1 MSRIRD
7 GDALNQR
14 RSKTLQRRSKLLQR
28 YSPFKCVLAGEGATG
43 KTSLLKRIKHGYFSK
58 TYSMTIGGDVVVLD
72 LVVNNINVRLL
83 CWDSSGQ
90 SRFSCVRQAFYRG
103 MKGFIIVFD
112 ISWRGSFETVRS
124 WYYELQKTTPDVP
137 FVLVGNKID
146 LKTFRQISQEEART
160 LAIELGAVSYI
171 ETSAKTG
178 VEARTPFEKLT
189 EQMILRQ
196 KTDYRMKRL
205 TASIKSKGSKEGADM
220 PTRSIVYPPL

>member
-28 YSPFKCVLAGEGATG
+28 YGPFKCVLAGEGATG
-43 KTSLLKRIKHGYFSK
+43 KTSLLERVKHGHFNTSYK
-58 TYSMTIGGDVVVLD
+58 MTIGGDVVILNLD
-72 LVVNNINVRLL
+72 VNNITTKLL

-90 SRFSCVRQAFYRG
+90 SQFSCVRQAFYRG

-112 ISWRGSFETVRS
+112 ISWRGSFEAVRS
-124 WYYELQKTTPDVP
+124 WYYELRNTASDVP

-146 LKTFRQISQEEART
+146 LEAFRQVSQEEARD

-178 VEARTPFEKLT
+178 SKVRKPFEELID
-189 EQMILRQ
+189 QMVLRQ
-196 KTDYRMKRL
+196 KIGYRIVRSRASVRL
-205 TASIKSKGSKEGADM
+205 
-220 PTRSIVYPPL
+220 